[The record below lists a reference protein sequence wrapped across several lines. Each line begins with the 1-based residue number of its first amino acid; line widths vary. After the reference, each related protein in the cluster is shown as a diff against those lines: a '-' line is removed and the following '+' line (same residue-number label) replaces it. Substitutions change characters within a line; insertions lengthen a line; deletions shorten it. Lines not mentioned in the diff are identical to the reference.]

1 MSLLP
6 SLRTTATS
14 PPPRPC
20 ENQSAARAQALARVC
35 KGFRTTISPHSAARL
50 AALMSATT
58 YVKAA

>member
-6 SLRTTATS
+6 SPRTTATS

-20 ENQSAARAQALARVC
+20 AAQEAARARALARVC
-35 KGFRTTISPHSAARL
+35 AGFATTISPHSAARL
-50 AALMSATT
+50 ADLMSATT